1 LVVTHDE
8 TISAIYNLL
17 TGPKSTIPLEV
28 PNGMAAGFWVKNTSI
43 SRIRFQLGSEGSWE
57 AAVESW
63 GEDEH
68 IPWYDAGPGAGKST
82 SRVASS

>member
-1 LVVTHDE
+1 
-8 TISAIYNLL
+8 
-17 TGPKSTIPLEV
+17 
-28 PNGMAAGFWVKNTSI
+28 MAAGFWVKNTSI